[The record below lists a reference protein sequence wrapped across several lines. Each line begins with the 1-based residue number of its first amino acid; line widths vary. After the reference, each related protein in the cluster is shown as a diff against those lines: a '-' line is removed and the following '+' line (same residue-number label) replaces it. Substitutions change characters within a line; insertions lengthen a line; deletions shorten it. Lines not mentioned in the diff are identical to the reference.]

1 MPKKGSSVEPHAVS
15 RRAAPALPQ
24 PPPRRMAQP
33 ANTERAPMSVQQR
46 ARDRARRERLTA
58 VPSGHTCRRSMHLGA
73 EPPAA
78 HAARG
83 HASTALLAT
92 RRSHAIVESPSGEF
106 LRSAHLH
113 ASAAAAHIARSA
125 AGGGRRDRTRE
136 ADEEVTSARVRRSR
150 VAEPQGPRRDPRPAD
165 GHEDWLDDPRDRE
178 VISSPPIS
186 FPPQHNP
193 FY

>member
-1 MPKKGSSVEPHAVS
+1 MPKKGRSVEPHAVS

-83 HASTALLAT
+83 HLSTALLAT

-113 ASAAAAHIARSA
+113 ASAAAAQSRAQPPPPAAETAHARQMKRSRRRASA
-125 AGGGRRDRTRE
+125 AVESPNRRGRGETR
-136 ADEEVTSARVRRSR
+136 AQQTAMRI
-150 VAEPQGPRRDPRPAD
+150 GLTI
-165 GHEDWLDDPRDRE
+165 HE
-178 VISSPPIS
+178 IAK
-186 FPPQHNP
+186 
-193 FY
+193 